1 MAVQYREVLKTE
13 KTLNLDTRSKRWLS
27 NTEKVSLP
35 CRSSYVQNSIVN
47 MIFRGF
53 TKNRGQLPDGDIRS
67 EYEIVNLRVDTRRLG
82 LEFL

>member
-1 MAVQYREVLKTE
+1 
-13 KTLNLDTRSKRWLS
+13 
-27 NTEKVSLP
+27 
-35 CRSSYVQNSIVN
+35 

>member
-1 MAVQYREVLKTE
+1 VAVQYREVLK
-13 KTLNLDTRSKRWLS
+13 
-27 NTEKVSLP
+27 TEKVSLP

-53 TKNRGQLPDGDIRS
+53 TKNRGELPDGDIRS